1 MLRVLNQLR
10 RYSPLIGVLLL
21 VLLATQVD
29 FREAWSLAR
38 AIPLSALPAAAAAYA
53 ANVILKAYRWHRMVR
68 EQGIRIPLSVSVA
81 AFLSGAL
88 YGMLTIGRL
97 GELLRV
103 EALVEHSRSKGRA
116 LASCVADRLLDVAFL
131 GTAAG
136 VAAVVALGYPLRE
149 ALIWFSVAGL
159 GIVALGALF
168 RASRGSEQS
177 SPTHPWG
184 LWLVQH
190 AAKWP
195 FLSRILGGSRDLVV
209 GVLELLFGFGVFEAL
224 LWTAVSWFGYF
235 WSVHL
240 LGAALGLHVPFL
252 ATVAASAVGAASAA
266 LPISFQGIGTREIAF
281 AVVMAPYGVNT
292 TQAMTLSVVTLSLLY
307 VVTLPLG
314 ACGIWL
320 RRRQTAA
327 SEGSSLGPRA

>member
-1 MLRVLNQLR
+1 MPRVLEKLR
-10 RYSPLIGVLLL
+10 RYSPLLGVLLL
-21 VLLATQVD
+21 VLLGTQVD
-29 FREAWSLAR
+29 FREAWRLAQ

-97 GELLRV
+97 GELMRV

-116 LASCVADRLLDVAFL
+116 LASCIADRLLDVAFL
-131 GTAAG
+131 GFAAG
-136 VAAVVALGYPLRE
+136 VAAVVALGYPLRQ
-149 ALIWFSVAGL
+149 ALVWFAVAGI
-159 GIVALGALF
+159 GIVALGAWF
-168 RASRGSEQS
+168 RTSRGLGQGNS
-177 SPTHPWG
+177 THPWG
-184 LWLVQH
+184 LWVAQYT
-190 AAKWP
+190 ANKP
-195 FLSRILGGSRDLVV
+195 RLSRILGGSRDLVV
-209 GVLELLFGFGVFEAL
+209 GVLELLFGFGVFEAA

-281 AVVMAPYGVNT
+281 AVVMAPYGVST

-320 RRRQTAA
+320 RRRQTHAA
-327 SEGSSLGPRA
+327 MRPSVEP